1 VIAGSGPYWER
12 PQSAFGLANNAAR
25 MASVSTNKR
34 GFTLIE
40 LLVAVAVLAI
50 LVTLALPSF
59 QGPMVR
65 QQIVDSSA
73 LINVGKNAV
82 AARWAATHKLPVDNA
97 DAALPE
103 AGKLVGNH
111 VSSITVEGGAL
122 HVVFGNQANGAIKGK
137 TLTFRPAVVDDAPMV
152 PVAWVCGHAA
162 TPDKMSAKGSNKT
175 DVEAK
180 YLPLN
185 CRGS

>member
-1 VIAGSGPYWER
+1 MLPMHTR
-12 PQSAFGLANNAAR
+12 AA
-25 MASVSTNKR
+25 

-50 LVTLALPSF
+50 LATLALPSF

-65 QQIVDSSA
+65 QQIVDSSSV
-73 LINVGKNAV
+73 INVGKTAIGGK
-82 AARWAATHKLPVDNA
+82 WTATQKLPVDNA
-97 DAALPE
+97 DAGLPE
-103 AGKLVGNH
+103 RDKLVGNY

-122 HVVFGNQANGAIKGK
+122 HVVFGNQVNGAIKGK
-137 TLTFRPAVVDDAPMV
+137 TLTFRPAVVDSAPMV

-162 TPDKMSAKGSNKT
+162 TPDKMSAKGTNRT
-175 DVEAK
+175 DVDAK

-185 CRGS
+185 CR

>member
-1 VIAGSGPYWER
+1 MPPY
-12 PQSAFGLANNAAR
+12 S
-25 MASVSTNKR
+25 KR
-34 GFTLIE
+34 TAGFTLIE

-59 QGPMVR
+59 QGPIVR

-73 LINVGKNAV
+73 VINVGKSAV
-82 AARWAATHKLPVDNA
+82 SAKWVATQKLPADNA

-103 AGKLVGNH
+103 ADKLVGNH
-111 VSSITVEGGAL
+111 VSSIQVEAGAL
-122 HVVFGNQANGAIKGK
+122 HVVFGNQVNGAIKGK
-137 TLTFRPAVVDDAPMV
+137 TLTFRPAVVDSAPMV

-162 TPDKMSAKGSNKT
+162 TPDKMSAKGSNRT
-175 DVEAK
+175 DVDPK

-185 CRGS
+185 CRGA

>member
-1 VIAGSGPYWER
+1 MR
-12 PQSAFGLANNAAR
+12 P
-25 MASVSTNKR
+25 AS

-50 LVTLALPSF
+50 LATLALPSF

-65 QQIVDSSA
+65 QQIVDSSTV
-73 LINVGKNAV
+73 INVGKSAV
-82 AARWAATHKLPVDNA
+82 SAKWAATQKLPADNLEA
-97 DAALPE
+97 GLPE
-103 AGKLVGNH
+103 ADKLVGNH
-111 VSSITVEGGAL
+111 VSSIHVEAGAL
-122 HVVFGNQANGAIKGK
+122 HVVFGNQVNGVIKGK
-137 TLTFRPAVVDDAPMV
+137 TLTFRPAVVDSAPMV

-162 TPDKMSAKGSNKT
+162 TPDRMSAKGSNRT
-175 DVEAK
+175 DVDPK

>member
-1 VIAGSGPYWER
+1 
-12 PQSAFGLANNAAR
+12 
-25 MASVSTNKR
+25 MAPHPKR
-34 GFTLIE
+34 TAGFTLIE

-50 LVTLALPSF
+50 LATLALPSF

-65 QQIVDSSA
+65 QQIVDSSPV
-73 LINVGKNAV
+73 INVGKNAV
-82 AARWAATHKLPVDNA
+82 AAKWTATQKLPVDNA

-103 AGKLVGNH
+103 ADKLVGNH

-122 HVVFGNQANGAIKGK
+122 HVVFGNQANGVIRGK
-137 TLTFRPAVVDDAPMV
+137 TLTFRPAVVDSAPMV

-162 TPDKMSAKGSNKT
+162 TPDKMSAKGTNRT
-175 DVEAK
+175 DVDAK

>member
-1 VIAGSGPYWER
+1 MRTP
-12 PQSAFGLANNAAR
+12 
-25 MASVSTNKR
+25 

-82 AARWAATHKLPVDNA
+82 AARWAATQKLPVDNA
-97 DAALPE
+97 DAVLPE

-111 VSSITVEGGAL
+111 VTSITVEGGAL
-122 HVVFGNQANGAIKGK
+122 QVVFGNQANGAIKGK

-162 TPDKMSAKGSNKT
+162 TPDKMSAKGANRT
-175 DVEAK
+175 DVDAK
-180 YLPLN
+180 YLPLY
-185 CRGS
+185 CRAS

>member
-1 VIAGSGPYWER
+1 MMR
-12 PQSAFGLANNAAR
+12 P
-25 MASVSTNKR
+25 AS

-50 LVTLALPSF
+50 LATLALPSF

-65 QQIVDSSA
+65 QQIVDSSTV
-73 LINVGKNAV
+73 INVGKNAV
-82 AARWAATHKLPVDNA
+82 GAKWAATQKLPADNA
-97 DAALPE
+97 DAGLPE
-103 AGKLVGNH
+103 ADKLVGNH
-111 VSSITVEGGAL
+111 VSSIQVEAGAL
-122 HVVFGNQANGAIKGK
+122 HVVFGNQVNGAIKGK
-137 TLTFRPAVVDDAPMV
+137 TLTFRPAVVDSAPMV

-162 TPDKMSAKGSNKT
+162 TPDKMSAKGSNRT
-175 DVEAK
+175 DVDPK

>member
-1 VIAGSGPYWER
+1 MDAMSMDR
-12 PQSAFGLANNAAR
+12 RAD
-25 MASVSTNKR
+25 

-40 LLVAVAVLAI
+40 LLVAVAVIAI
-50 LVTLALPSF
+50 LATLALPSF

-65 QQIVDSSA
+65 QQIVDSASV
-73 LINVGKNAV
+73 INVGKSAV
-82 AARWAATHKLPVDNA
+82 GARWTATQKLPVDNA

-103 AGKLVGNH
+103 ADKLVGSY
-111 VSSITVEGGAL
+111 VSSVTVEGGAL

-137 TLTFRPAVVDDAPMV
+137 TLSFRPAVVDSAPVV

-162 TPDKMSAKGSNKT
+162 TPDKMSAKGSNRT
-175 DVEAK
+175 DVDAK

-185 CRGS
+185 CRSG